1 MQQPTEAREEGGS
14 IRRRH
19 DLCIKELLDDQQL
32 VRLPLV
38 RVIRH
43 HFEVQRLEGVV
54 WVD

>member
-1 MQQPTEAREEGGS
+1 MQQPTEAREECGS
-14 IRRRH
+14 IRRRYNF
-19 DLCIKELLDDQQL
+19 CIKELLDDQQL

-38 RVIRH
+38 WVVRH